1 MDQCLG
7 PYKTAQNAKLPAL
20 PQRRSRRRRSR
31 RRRSRRG
38 MSCVLRHRILRLRC
52 INCVAAA
59 VGDVTVEEE

>member
-7 PYKTAQNAKLPAL
+7 PYKTAQNAKLPPL
-20 PQRRSRRRRSR
+20 PQRRSR